1 MDAETQKEKLIATR
15 VSADMRD
22 TLHVIARTRGFT
34 LSQLIRRILEQYL
47 KQRKAA

>member
-1 MDAETQKEKLIATR
+1 MNGTERPEKFITAR
-15 VSADMRD
+15 VPKDMRES
-22 TLHVIARTRGFT
+22 LFMIARTRGFT